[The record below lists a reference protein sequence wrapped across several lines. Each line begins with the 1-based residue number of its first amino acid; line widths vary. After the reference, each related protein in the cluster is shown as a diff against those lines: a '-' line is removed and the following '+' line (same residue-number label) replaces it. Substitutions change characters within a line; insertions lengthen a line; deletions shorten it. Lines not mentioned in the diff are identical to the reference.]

1 MKAKIYAKKSELQ
14 WKMQPMKYRPL
25 LEVHFYT
32 DVHFHTYQNL
42 AVAASVL
49 DLVLHQSQAQTSPLA
64 SLNVPEGL
72 PRLCLKSNVHNTPLT
87 AVGLQETGRD
97 TRLNKKKKSV
107 YIHTKVFKAS
117 KL

>member
-1 MKAKIYAKKSELQ
+1 MQRKVNCSERCSH
-14 WKMQPMKYRPL
+14 RPL

-32 DVHFHTYQNL
+32 DVHFHTYQNT
-42 AVAASVL
+42 AVATSVL

-72 PRLCLKSNVHNTPLT
+72 PRLCLKSNIPNVQNTPVT
-87 AVGLQETGRD
+87 ALGLQETD
-97 TRLNKKKKSV
+97 KDMSLNKKCSSIYEHK
-107 YIHTKVFKAS
+107 KVFKAS